1 MLSISNISANQAS
14 TYYDKDG
21 YYARLDGAA
30 DHWQGKLKSELAL
43 PDNVNKADFD
53 RLVAERRERAGFDL
67 TFSAPK
73 SVSIAMCLS
82 PVARQDMLAAH
93 NAAVQQ
99 ALAEIEARAI
109 GARVTQN
116 GKTEHTKTGNMIC
129 GKFNHY
135 VSRNQDPQLHTHAV
149 VINKTQYQGKT
160 YAIDNPDLYRGML
173 LYGQIYRN
181 SLAAELMSRG
191 YEVVTTDPQK
201 GFFELKGI
209 DPAALERFSTRR
221 AEIVQKLKEWGTG
234 NAKAAEKATL
244 LTRHAKQSRDL
255 NTLMQSWRATV
266 EDIGGV
272 ALAKSPAP
280 IKPPPEAHQ
289 AALQQAAD
297 RLLARNFA
305 VPERDLRRAVLAS
318 GVGVGMS
325 EAEYTAALSSAA
337 NSKTIIGLGSR
348 KDGKDTE
355 VYYTTTKNLQVER
368 EIFAMVAA
376 GKGTA
381 PGIDRTTAEKSL
393 DQALARESAPLS
405 SQQRQ
410 AVLHIATAAD
420 QHVAVQ
426 GLAGTGKTH
435 MLKYAR
441 QVLESQGYT
450 VKGACFTGKAAD
462 GLQQNAKIPSSTIH
476 SFLNKLEREAGH
488 AAPAAGED
496 MQVRTAWDL
505 QGLKPANKPEAWIVD
520 EASMV
525 DNNTM
530 HHLLQ
535 AAQVKGAKVVLVGD
549 RQQLLPVGMGN
560 SFSVLTETGK
570 ISTVQLEEIRRQKDV
585 NLLQAVRESVKGDL
599 YKAIE
604 LVANDTREIARRGDR
619 LKAIVADYTAL
630 PPEQQ
635 RGTVILTA
643 ANKDR
648 RELNAAI
655 RTELK
660 KRGLLQGGAEFA
672 AETPQGR
679 SERRE
684 FCVHDKIIF
693 LRNDNRLGVKN
704 GMTGVVTKIDGHA
717 LTVDIGGKE
726 IAVDTRQYKKID
738 HGYAM
743 TTHKAQGITVD
754 RVLIHLDSRQRL
766 LNSRNAFYVD
776 ISRARHEVKIYADDM
791 QKVTGQVREWAKK
804 LTGADFP
811 TPSIGAP
818 APTLRQKFDMA
829 IEKTL
834 AAIKNIQPQPRG
846 IEQPKPPAAPTKG
859 GLQL

>member
-1 MLSISNISANQAS
+1 MLSISNISAAQAS
-14 TYYDKDG
+14 SYYDKDG
-21 YYARLDGAA
+21 YYARIDGQG
-30 DHWQGKLKSELAL
+30 DTWQGKLKNELAL
-43 PDNVNKADFD
+43 PDNIAKADFD
-53 RLVAERRERAGFDL
+53 RLVTERKERAGFDL

-73 SVSIAMCLS
+73 SVSVAMCLS
-82 PVARQDMLAAH
+82 PEARQDMLAAH
-93 NAAVQQ
+93 NAAVKT
-99 ALAEIEARAI
+99 ALEQIEARAI

-116 GKTEHTKTGNMIC
+116 GVTQHVKTGNMLAGC
-129 GKFNHY
+129 FNHY

-149 VINKTQYQGKT
+149 ILNKTLHGGKT
-160 YAIDNPDLYRGML
+160 YAIDNPPLYQNML
-173 LYGQIYRN
+173 LFGQVYRN
-181 SLAAELMSRG
+181 ALARELMSRG
-191 YEVVTTDPQK
+191 YEITATDHEK

-209 DPAALERFSTRR
+209 DPAAIQQFSTRR
-221 AEIVQKLKEWGTG
+221 QEIVQKLKEWDATS
-234 NAKAAEKATL
+234 ARAAEKATL
-244 LTRHAKQSRDL
+244 LTRHAKQHKDL
-255 NTLMQSWRATV
+255 NTLMQSWRQTLSDV
-266 EDIGGV
+266 GGV
-272 ALAKSPAP
+272 SLDKSPAP

-305 VPERDLRRAVLAS
+305 VTERDLRRAVLAS
-318 GVGVGMS
+318 GVGAGMS
-325 EAEYTAALSSAA
+325 EAEYAAALAA
-337 NSKTIIGLGSR
+337 ATRGKTLVGLGGR
-348 KDGKDTE
+348 RDGKDTE
-355 VYYTTTKNLQVER
+355 VYYTTPKNLQTER

-376 GKGTA
+376 GKGAA
-381 PGIDRTTAEKSL
+381 PGIDRVAAGKSL
-393 DQALARESAPLS
+393 DQALARENAPLS
-405 SQQRQ
+405 LQQRQ
-410 AVLHIATAAD
+410 AVLHIAASPDRYT
-420 QHVAVQ
+420 AVQ

-462 GLQQNAKIPSSTIH
+462 GLQQDAKIPSSTIH

-488 AAPAAGED
+488 AAPAGED
-496 MQVRTAWDL
+496 MQVRTKWNL
-505 QGLKPANKPEAWIVD
+505 QGLKPSSKPEMWVVD

-560 SFSVLTETGK
+560 AFGVLTETGK
-570 ISTVQLEEIRRQKDV
+570 INTVVLDEIRRQKDA
-585 NLLQAVRESVKGDL
+585 NLLQAVRESVRGDL
-599 YKAIE
+599 YKAVE
-604 LVANDTREIARRGDR
+604 LVANDTKEIARRGDR
-619 LKAIVADYTAL
+619 LKAIVRDYTAL
-630 PPEQQ
+630 PPDQQ
-635 RGTVILTA
+635 KSTVILTA
-643 ANKDR
+643 GNADR
-648 RELNAAI
+648 RELNATI
-655 RTELK
+655 RAELK
-660 KRGLLQGGAEFA
+660 KQGRLGPGAEFA

-684 FCVHDKIIF
+684 FCVNDKIIF

-704 GMTGVVTKIDGHA
+704 GMTGVVAGIDGHI
-717 LTVDIGGKE
+717 LTVDTGGKE
-726 IAVDTRQYKKID
+726 VVVDTRQYKKID

-766 LNSRNAFYVD
+766 LNSRNSFYVD
-776 ISRARHEVKIYADDM
+776 ISRARHQVKIYTDDM
-791 QKVTGQVREWAKK
+791 GKVTGQVQEWAHK